1 MDVVITP
8 SPHPV
13 SGALLLPADKAICHR
28 AALVCAL
35 TQGSTEITPWSS
47 ADDCQ
52 RTLEVLQQLGVRT
65 TRTGEG
71 IRVQGVGLKGLQAPH
86 TDLFC
91 GDSGTTMR
99 LTAGLVAGQPFVSR
113 LTADASLSRRPMRRI
128 VEPLSHMGAQFEGVT
143 RSSQE
148 VYPPLVIR
156 GQRPLRGFTYAMPL
170 ASAQVK
176 SAILLAGV
184 FAERPVTII
193 EPIATRD
200 HTERLL
206 KRLGVSMR
214 CTDCTITLEPPL
226 GEIAAPDQLVIPG
239 DLSSAAFFV
248 VAAVILPDSH
258 VVIREVSLNPSRRHF
273 LDVLTR
279 MGAAIRWEV
288 EDDGWEPRG
297 TLTVTY
303 KPLHGMTVAASEV
316 PLLIDELPILMVAA
330 CAAEGQSR
338 FEGLGELR
346 VKEADRLR
354 AMVMGLQRLGAQVEF
369 CGDAGVVIT
378 HSRLQGT
385 SVDSVQDHRTA
396 MSLAIAGLV
405 AEGQTRIQGAECVG
419 KSLGN
424 FFELLSSLTGPSVV
438 KTVA

>member
-1 MDVVITP
+1 
-8 SPHPV
+8 
-13 SGALLLPADKAICHR
+13 
-28 AALVCAL
+28 
-35 TQGSTEITPWSS
+35 
-47 ADDCQ
+47 
-52 RTLEVLQQLGVRT
+52 
-65 TRTGEG
+65 
-71 IRVQGVGLKGLQAPH
+71 
-86 TDLFC
+86 
-91 GDSGTTMR
+91 
-99 LTAGLVAGQPFVSR
+99 
-113 LTADASLSRRPMRRI
+113 
-128 VEPLSHMGAQFEGVT
+128 MGAQFEGVT

-156 GQRPLRGFTYAMPL
+156 GQRPLRGFTYCLPL

-176 SAILLAGV
+176 SAILLAGLS
-184 FAERPVTII
+184 AERPVTIV
-193 EPIATRD
+193 EPVATRD

-214 CTDCTITLEPPL
+214 CTDRTITLEPPL

-248 VAAVILPDSH
+248 VAAAILPDSH
-258 VVIREVSLNPSRRHF
+258 VVVREVSLNPSRRHF

-303 KPLHGMTVAASEV
+303 KPLHGTTVAASEV

-330 CAAEGQSR
+330 CAAEGQGR

-346 VKEADRLR
+346 VKETDRLR
-354 AMVMGLQRLGAQVEF
+354 AMVMGLKRLGAQIELR
-369 CGDAGVVIT
+369 GDAGAVIT

-405 AEGQTRIQGAECVG
+405 AAGLTQIRGAECVA

-424 FFELLSSLTGPSVV
+424 FFDLLRLVTAPSVV
-438 KTVA
+438 KTGVNSK